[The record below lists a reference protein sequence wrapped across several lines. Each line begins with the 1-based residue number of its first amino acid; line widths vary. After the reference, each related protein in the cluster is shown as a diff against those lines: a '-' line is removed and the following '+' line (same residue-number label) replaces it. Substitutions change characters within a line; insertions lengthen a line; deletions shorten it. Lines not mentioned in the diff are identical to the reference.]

1 MNPPTDAAEGTGL
14 IRRCRRI
21 SSSISSLWILVLLLL
36 LLPLLP
42 PAQGTLAITHLSLL
56 FIFFIKFTK
65 FVSNPP
71 RKCSIC
77 IPFQSKLSRLLLLL
91 SSVFFFSALILP
103 KFLLFLYSLFYFSI
117 ISLLN
122 LVLPFFFLSKS
133 PNFPYFPPS
142 FNSLLIIV
150 SNVVLFFSFNVFF
163 PFLKKVCHQIYP
175 FFLNVNT
182 SNFGSNVFRVPLP
195 LSSCLMLCR
204 APFYFQTFIN
214 FSNFP

>member
-91 SSVFFFSALILP
+91 SSVFFLCTDFAKISP
-103 KFLLFLYSLFYFSI
+103 FSLFSILFFYHLSAQFSFAI
-117 ISLLN
+117 
-122 LVLPFFFLSKS
+122 FFLVEI
-133 PNFPYFPPS
+133 P
-142 FNSLLIIV
+142 
-150 SNVVLFFSFNVFF
+150 
-163 PFLKKVCHQIYP
+163 
-175 FFLNVNT
+175 
-182 SNFGSNVFRVPLP
+182 
-195 LSSCLMLCR
+195 
-204 APFYFQTFIN
+204 
-214 FSNFP
+214 

>member
-1 MNPPTDAAEGTGL
+1 MLSAPMNPPTDAAEGTGL

-91 SSVFFFSALILP
+91 SSVFFSLHWFCQNFSFFSILYSIFLFVNCIGMYDYCHYYYLVFLFLILRSG
-103 KFLLFLYSLFYFSI
+103 SLF
-117 ISLLN
+117 
-122 LVLPFFFLSKS
+122 
-133 PNFPYFPPS
+133 
-142 FNSLLIIV
+142 
-150 SNVVLFFSFNVFF
+150 
-163 PFLKKVCHQIYP
+163 
-175 FFLNVNT
+175 
-182 SNFGSNVFRVPLP
+182 
-195 LSSCLMLCR
+195 SSYL
-204 APFYFQTFIN
+204 
-214 FSNFP
+214 